1 MLESRLNRLMFALV
15 VVLCLALGA
24 QTWRV
29 TIRAN
34 DLTQS
39 VAVLGV
45 CVADNERLQ
54 AEVDKAQASITS
66 QEMAIGRLR
75 IGL

>member
-1 MLESRLNRLMFALV
+1 MLKSRLSRLTSALV
-15 VVLCLALGA
+15 AALFLALGV

-29 TIRAN
+29 AIRAN

-39 VAVLGV
+39 VAVLGI

-54 AEVDKAQASITS
+54 GEVDKAQAGITA
-66 QEMAIGRLR
+66 QDLAIGRLR